1 MKNLKLIA
9 TVFLF
14 IVWQSISAQN
24 NYIQSTNI
32 EPAEPLHLIH
42 NSGLQLGN
50 STSSSDRLRCLLT
63 FGDNANVQIGE
74 WEADNKL
81 SFKAFNYNFTGGA
94 IYSAENI
101 FVASGKRITI
111 GASVNPGSSRLSIH
125 HNGTHG
131 YIDYKENLCFRADAE
146 NVCALAL
153 YGNGTVGIG
162 FPTTYAAGQYFNQE
176 AKLAVNGNITAV
188 LNEDKIFTIGGWDIA
203 GVGGMV
209 LQAHNKNNTTNI
221 PMGFAA
227 SKFYFHSGSVGIGT
241 SEILSDYR
249 LTVNGNMLCSGNI
262 FTPLKSRIS
271 IASSVSVGSPRLSL
285 YHDGVNAHV
294 DFKDNLNFNS
304 DGTTALTIYGNGSI
318 GIGTSNSDILNNYKL
333 AVNGSIVCKLLKVQI
348 DVPSADFVFE
358 DDYSLISIPELETFI
373 KDNKHLP
380 NVPSA
385 EQFKKDG
392 YNVGEMDEML
402 LRKIEEL
409 TLYIIEQDKRIVA
422 IEKENQALKMK

>member
-1 MKNLKLIA
+1 MKKLRFYV
-9 TVFLF
+9 TTFLF
-14 IVWQSISAQN
+14 IVCQSISAQN
-24 NYIQSTNI
+24 YYIQSTEL
-32 EPAEPLHLIH
+32 EPAVPLHLIH

-50 STSSSDRLRCLLT
+50 STLSSDRLRCVLT

-81 SFKAFNYNFTGGA
+81 SFKASNYNFTGGA

-101 FVASGKRITI
+101 FVASGKRLTI
-111 GASVNPGSSRLSIH
+111 GASVNPGSPRLSIH

-131 YIDYKENLCFRADAE
+131 YIDYKDNLCFRADAE

-153 YGNGTVGIG
+153 YGNGTVGVG
-162 FPTTYAAGQYFNQE
+162 FPTTYTAGQYFNQE
-176 AKLAVNGNITAV
+176 AKLAVNGKITAV
-188 LNEDKIFTIGGWDIA
+188 LDEDKIFTIGGWDIA
-203 GVGGMV
+203 GTGGMV
-209 LQAHNKNNTTNI
+209 LQAYNKNNTSNI

-227 SKFYFHSGSVGIGT
+227 SKFYFHSGNVGIGT

-249 LTVNGNMLCSGNI
+249 LTVNGNMFCSGNI
-262 FTPLKSRIS
+262 FTPLNSRIS
-271 IASSVSVGSPRLSL
+271 IASSVSIGSPRLSL
-285 YHDGVNAHV
+285 YHDGVNGFV
-294 DFKDNLNFNS
+294 DFKDKLHFNS
-304 DGTTALTIYGNGSI
+304 DGITALIINGNGSV
-318 GIGTSNSDILNNYKL
+318 GIGTCNSDILNNYKL
-333 AVNGSIVCKLLKVQI
+333 AVNGNIVCKLLKVQI

-358 DDYSLISIPELETFI
+358 DDYQLMPINDLETFI
-373 KDNKHLP
+373 TANKHLP
-380 NVPSA
+380 NIPSS

-422 IEKENQALKMK
+422 IEKENQALKVK